1 MISGAGSDL
10 TFLSEPRCVL
20 SGTRDGSCKSHL
32 EKSFPHSVIRGNL
45 LFARMFLL
53 PALMICIPQGSRAQQ
68 SPPERQ
74 QLTDQQRD
82 GRRIFQQRCAICHTP
97 PTVTSKRYGPA
108 LYGDVVDGY
117 EDGVRQMIME
127 GREQLMPGFKYT
139 LSRPE
144 IDSIIEYLRIVPKPA
159 RAPKG
164 GSQQN
169 TVD

>member
-1 MISGAGSDL
+1 MS
-10 TFLSEPRCVL
+10 
-20 SGTRDGSCKSHL
+20 
-32 EKSFPHSVIRGNL
+32 
-45 LFARMFLL
+45 ARSFLL
-53 PALMICIPQGSRAQQ
+53 LALMICIPPGSRAQQ

-74 QLTDQQRD
+74 PLTDQQKD
-82 GRRIFQQRCAICHTP
+82 GRRIFQQRCAVCHTP
-97 PTVTSKRYGPA
+97 PTVTSRRYAPA

-127 GREQLMPGFKYT
+127 GRQQLMPGFKYT

-159 RAPKG
+159 RAPKS

>member
-1 MISGAGSDL
+1 MS
-10 TFLSEPRCVL
+10 PRVY
-20 SGTRDGSCKSHL
+20 
-32 EKSFPHSVIRGNL
+32 L
-45 LFARMFLL
+45 LL
-53 PALMICIPQGSRAQQ
+53 ALMFCFPLGSHAQQ

-74 QLTDQQRD
+74 QLTDQQKD

-159 RAPKG
+159 RAPKS

-169 TVD
+169 TID